1 MLFSCVHSQNMPLF
15 CLLRRSGGF
24 MRVYIRLW
32 RSFALWLKYGL
43 LWHVTIKQAA
53 SVVAVFPSVRIFA
66 DLRRFS
72 RVPCMCPFF
81 AVFRFYGRSVA
92 YGGISWFPALCS
104 ACDFRMLSGLCRVS
118 VFLCSVRGTFG
129 SFPALCPF
137 LDSVRPCVRGGL
149 RWLCAVRRFGLPSM
163 VCGLAV
169 RLAVVPWWWLAVPI
183 PPGSHYVNMV
193 GAAPFLSRIR
203 GGTGVAISFC
213 RQSPGFRQTAGFRQM
228 AL

>member
-1 MLFSCVHSQNMPLF
+1 MLFSCVQSQNMPLF

-24 MRVYIRLW
+24 AWVYIRLW
-32 RSFALWLKYGL
+32 AVFALWAFYGL

-53 SVVAVFPSVRIFA
+53 SIVAVFPSVRIFA

-81 AVFRFYGRSVA
+81 AVFRFYGRSAA

-104 ACDFRMLSGLCRVS
+104 ACVFRMLSGLCRVS

-129 SFPALCPF
+129 SFPALCP
-137 LDSVRPCVRGGL
+137 
-149 RWLCAVRRFGLPSM
+149 
-163 VCGLAV
+163 
-169 RLAVVPWWWLAVPI
+169 WWLAVAVCRSAFRLAVYGVRSGCPACRVWWCGLSGFPCRFRSAVI
-183 PPGSHYVNMV
+183 MSTWSGRLRFPARQMV
-193 GAAPFLSRIR
+193 GSVRTVR
-203 GGTGVAISFC
+203 SC
-213 RQSPGFRQTAGFRQM
+213 RPSPGFRQTAETSFP